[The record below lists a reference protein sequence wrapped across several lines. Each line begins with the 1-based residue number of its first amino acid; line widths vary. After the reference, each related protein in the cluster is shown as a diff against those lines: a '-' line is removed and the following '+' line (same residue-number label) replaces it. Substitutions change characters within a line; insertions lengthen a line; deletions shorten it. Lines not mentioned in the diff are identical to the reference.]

1 MQIFAASY
9 ILPISSPPVAGGA
22 IVVDN
27 GLIVDTGTLE
37 ELRKVHA
44 APVREFPG
52 SIIMPGLVNAHTHLE
67 LTHFP
72 SWKLRKGIDYAP
84 RTYVDW
90 VIQVIKIRRAL
101 SHDELVHSVR
111 EGIRKSLECGT
122 TTVGDILTDRTL
134 LSLYQESPLSG
145 RLYFEAIGQD
155 PAQCDAVMH
164 SLEKVIKSFKP
175 GRLVPGISPHASH
188 TLSLHFMREVA
199 DLARRHSL
207 PTAIH
212 LAESREE
219 ATFLHDSTGK
229 IAELLYPFAG
239 WEAFIPPPR
248 RTTPVAYLDSLGL
261 LDEMTAVVHCVHV
274 TPADADI
281 LKQRGVT
288 AVLCPRSNER
298 LAVGQAPAMLLKKA
312 GIPIALGTDSLASN
326 DSLSLWDEMRFLRSR
341 FPGIFSPE
349 EVLEMA
355 TLGAA
360 RALHVEH
367 QAGSLEKGKR
377 ADFLVMQTAQLRT
390 AAELPEAIIEL
401 GRLEEVFIGGEQ
413 LENQL

>member
-9 ILPISSPPVAGGA
+9 ILPISSPPLAGGA
-22 IVVDN
+22 FAVDN
-27 GLIVDTGTLE
+27 GLIVDSGTLE

-44 APVREFPG
+44 APVREFPDCA
-52 SIIMPGLVNAHTHLE
+52 IMPGLVNAHAHLE

-111 EGIRKSLECGT
+111 EGIHKSLECGT
-122 TTVGDILTDRTL
+122 TTVGDILTDSTL
-134 LSLYQESPLSG
+134 IPFYQNSPLSG
-145 RLYFEAIGQD
+145 RLYLEAIGQD
-155 PAQCDAVMH
+155 PVQCEAVFR
-164 SLEKVIKSFKP
+164 SLENTLASFNP
-175 GRLVPGISPHASH
+175 GRLLPGISPHAPH
-188 TLSLHFMREVA
+188 TLSARFMRKVS
-199 DLARRHSL
+199 DLARKHFL

-219 ATFLHDSTGK
+219 MSFLHDSTGR

-239 WEAFIPPPR
+239 WVDYLPPPR
-248 RTTPVAYLDSLGL
+248 RTTSVAYLDSLGAL
-261 LDEMTAVVHCVHV
+261 NPATSVVHCVHV
-274 TPADADI
+274 TPADAEI

-288 AVLCPRSNER
+288 AVLCPRSNDR
-298 LAVGQAPAMLLKKA
+298 LAVGQAPVSLLKKM
-312 GIPIALGTDSLASN
+312 GIPLALGTDSLASN
-326 DSLSLWDEMRFLRSR
+326 DSLSLWDEMRFLRSQ
-341 FPGIFSPE
+341 FPGTLTPG

-360 RALHVEH
+360 RALHLQH
-367 QAGSLEKGKR
+367 QVGSLEKGKK
-377 ADFLVMQTAQLRT
+377 ADFLVTKTNHLRSLE
-390 AAELPEAIIEL
+390 ELPEAIMEQSQ
-401 GRLEEVFIGGEQ
+401 LEEVFIGGQ
-413 LENQL
+413 QPGYP